1 MLGAMS
7 SSTREAQ
14 PAAPAAIR
22 RATSI
27 PDLQARLARFRSAD
41 SMQRALAFQPRPT
54 DVFIVTYPKCGTT
67 WMQQIVHGLR
77 TGGDMSFGEISEVVP
92 WLESALDMGIDVDRP
107 QRAEP
112 RAFKTHLTWDEIP
125 KGGRYI
131 YVARDPR
138 DALVSFYHF
147 FEGWMFEPGS
157 ISLDVFAREMFVQ
170 GTKSGRYWDHVRGYW
185 PLRHEPHVLMLCFE
199 DMQHDLAA
207 TVQRVATFLGL
218 PADPAHLAVATEQA
232 SFAFMKA
239 HERKFDDHLLRA
251 TVDPLLGLPPGG
263 TTTKVRAGR
272 AGDHARVLVPALVA
286 ELDAIWQDELAGPL
300 GLASY
305 EHLRAALRASA

>member
-1 MLGAMS
+1 MS
-7 SSTREAQ
+7 TFTREA
-14 PAAPAAIR
+14 PPPAPAAR
-22 RATSI
+22 DRPTST
-27 PDLQARLARFRSAD
+27 PEMHARLARFRSAG

-54 DVFIVTYPKCGTT
+54 DVFIATYPKCGTT

-77 TGGDMSFGEISEVVP
+77 TGGDMDFDEISEVVP
-92 WLESALDMGIDVDRP
+92 WLESALDMGIDIEAP

-112 RAFKTHLTWDEIP
+112 RAFKTHFTWDEIP

-157 ISLDVFAREMFVQ
+157 VSLDVFAREMFMQ
-170 GTKSGRYWDHVRGYW
+170 GTKSGRYWDHVRSYW
-185 PLRHEPHVLMLCFE
+185 SLRHEPHVLMLCFE
-199 DMQHDLAA
+199 DMQQDLAA
-207 TVQRVATFLGL
+207 TVQRVATFVGV
-218 PADPAHLAVATEQA
+218 PADPTRLAVATEQA
-232 SFAFMKA
+232 SFAFMKT

-251 TVDPLLGLPPGG
+251 VVDPLLGLPPGG

-272 AGDHARVLVPALVA
+272 TGDHARALSPALAA
-286 ELDAIWQDELAGPL
+286 ELDAIWRDELAGPL

-305 EHLRAALRASA
+305 EDLRAALRASA